1 MSINPYSKDG
11 KKYYEVRVK
20 GRGDNG
26 KQVCRRK
33 AGITSITKARSVE
46 LDLREEIRRIAGEEV
61 PFNFSDWHSECLNR
75 MRLELKESTV
85 IGYDGAVKQ
94 WLSDEWNK
102 KLLTDFTKAHV
113 HELIYETMDEAT
125 ANMRKQAFKKLHR
138 IFELAV
144 EEGIIPRNPAAGIK
158 VKVPAPEQLVLNAN
172 EAEIL
177 LTESNNCNH
186 RFFTVWTFAL
196 LTGMRSGEMYAIRW
210 SDIDFEAGIISVKR
224 QWTSKDGLHPTKS
237 NRFRVVPLSLESKKF
252 LSVWKLESGGGF
264 KDTLLDG
271 VKKGNVTHN
280 DYVLPRLREWK
291 SGEQAD
297 VLKDF
302 CRGIGITE
310 VKFHD
315 LRATFITNL
324 LAQGVPLVQVMSI
337 VGHSKMSTTD
347 KYLRLAGVGIKGAT
361 EKLGYAL
368 PEKKK
373 GEVVHVT
380 FGNR

>member
-172 EAEIL
+172 E
-177 LTESNNCNH
+177 
-186 RFFTVWTFAL
+186 
-196 LTGMRSGEMYAIRW
+196 
-210 SDIDFEAGIISVKR
+210 
-224 QWTSKDGLHPTKS
+224 
-237 NRFRVVPLSLESKKF
+237 
-252 LSVWKLESGGGF
+252 
-264 KDTLLDG
+264 
-271 VKKGNVTHN
+271 
-280 DYVLPRLREWK
+280 
-291 SGEQAD
+291 
-297 VLKDF
+297 
-302 CRGIGITE
+302 
-310 VKFHD
+310 
-315 LRATFITNL
+315 
-324 LAQGVPLVQVMSI
+324 
-337 VGHSKMSTTD
+337 
-347 KYLRLAGVGIKGAT
+347 
-361 EKLGYAL
+361 
-368 PEKKK
+368 
-373 GEVVHVT
+373 
-380 FGNR
+380 